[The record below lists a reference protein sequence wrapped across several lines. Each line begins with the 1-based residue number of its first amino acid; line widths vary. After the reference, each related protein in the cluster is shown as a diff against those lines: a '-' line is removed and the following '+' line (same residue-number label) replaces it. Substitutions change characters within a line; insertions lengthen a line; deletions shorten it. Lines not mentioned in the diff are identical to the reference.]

1 MLKPWDLSDY
11 SDEDASNYASV
22 EELIWSYIINL
33 IGNEASK
40 HDDTDNEWVNEL
52 LNHAD
57 DVRQY
62 AARITVSPTK
72 HASKQLHTKL
82 GTISQGNIKQAE
94 KWLREA
100 TGKQVDSIKDSQH
113 FKQIVENQLTETDNY
128 LNLARRNMSTNAYR
142 TFKGIVG
149 EARQSINSGMV
160 PSKAISKTSERWA
173 ERGIPALIDKAGRSW
188 SPDVYIRTVIN
199 SGINSA
205 TNETELLRYRQY
217 GSLVK
222 VSSHIGCRPS
232 HLQYQDHVYSLD
244 GNIDKYPDFESS
256 TGYGTITGIGGINC
270 RHYTIPYVD
279 GYGAMSVPQQSDD
292 ENAAR
297 YQLEQTQRRLER
309 EVRKAKR
316 QLVAAQ
322 KLDDEIEITHYREL
336 VHSRQYRLRKYV
348 KKNGLIRQTKREQV
362 VNMKSVDAENANHL
376 VDRIQQ
382 KKADFE
388 KLQRKFG
395 PHGFPKTLDSYR
407 SALYNKHDSKI
418 LHAYTMSRKRGT
430 VEPVVR
436 YQDYVERM
444 AEIDDKIIGLQTSAG
459 QVITGFANHMIDRT
473 FGASHDASH
482 NNVKRIG
489 VDPDE
494 IKQILRDSNPLSV
507 RDEATKYRNENGYVI
522 VNKRGKLVTVVPR
535 KGKHK

>member
-1 MLKPWDLSDY
+1 MWKRNRFLNESMQKQRMLKVQLKMSLVVMVKMVRMMLKPWDLSDY
-11 SDEDASNYASV
+11 SDDDASNYASV

-100 TGKQVDSIKDSQH
+100 TGKQVNSIKDSQH

-149 EARQSINSGMV
+149 DARQSINNGTV
-160 PSKAISKTSERWA
+160 PSKAISKASEQWA
-173 ERGIPALIDKAGRSW
+173 EQGVPALVDKAGRKW
-188 SPDVYIRTVIN
+188 SPDVYVRTVVN
-199 SGINSA
+199 SSINSA
-205 TNETELLRYRQY
+205 TNDTELLRYRQY

-232 HLQYQDHVYSLD
+232 HLQYQDHVYSLN
-244 GNIDKYPDFESS
+244 GNTDKYPDFEST

-270 RHYTIPYVD
+270 RHYTIPYIE
-279 GYGAMSVPQQSDD
+279 GYGSMPVPQQSDD
-292 ENAAR
+292 DNAAR

-316 QLVAAQ
+316 KLIAAKKLGDQSDITAAQ
-322 KLDDEIEITHYREL
+322 EL
-336 VHSRQYRLRKYV
+336 VSRRQSVTRQFVNKHGLVRQY
-348 KKNGLIRQTKREQV
+348 NRE
-362 VNMKSVDAENANHL
+362 
-376 VDRIQQ
+376 
-382 KKADFE
+382 
-388 KLQRKFG
+388 
-395 PHGFPKTLDSYR
+395 
-407 SALYNKHDSKI
+407 
-418 LHAYTMSRKRGT
+418 
-430 VEPVVR
+430 
-436 YQDYVERM
+436 
-444 AEIDDKIIGLQTSAG
+444 
-459 QVITGFANHMIDRT
+459 
-473 FGASHDASH
+473 
-482 NNVKRIG
+482 
-489 VDPDE
+489 
-494 IKQILRDSNPLSV
+494 KQ
-507 RDEATKYRNENGYVI
+507 
-522 VNKRGKLVTVVPR
+522 
-535 KGKHK
+535 